1 VSMSDMYAIPP
12 KADDWTVSRTGQTR
26 FQWEYGGSRDRL
38 LTLYQKGKDRQWDS
52 ASRIDW
58 SLEVDPLN
66 PIGLPDEL
74 VPIAGSPVWERLD
87 AARRATVKQH
97 IQAWQLSQ
105 FLHGEQ
111 AAMVCSARIVDTVP
125 DLDAK
130 FYAATQ
136 TMDEARHAE
145 TYSRFLT
152 EKVGLLYPIT
162 DPLSRLIGDTLA
174 DSRWDMPYLGM
185 QVLIEGLALAAFG
198 VYRDVAPA
206 GSLARQF
213 LTYIMQDEAR
223 HVAFGRIALKDCY
236 ADITDFERAEREEFV
251 IEGCYLMRDRLRGDE
266 IWEHLGMDTAECVA
280 IVDASPMMQGY
291 RSYLFSRIVPVV
303 KDIGLWGPRV
313 RDAFADMGV
322 LALADTDA
330 AELSR
335 EDEHAADRLD
345 QERTEQT
352 AGLSAQRAH
361 EVDDTIAAGTD

>member
-1 VSMSDMYAIPP
+1 MLDMYTIAPRGGAWSVP
-12 KADDWTVSRTGQTR
+12 RSGETR
-26 FQWEYGGSRDRL
+26 FKWDYNPTSGRL

-52 ASRIDW
+52 AARIDW

-74 VPIAGSPVWERLD
+74 VPIAGSAAWERLD
-87 AARRATVKQH
+87 PAQRITVKQH
-97 IQAWQLSQ
+97 LQAWQLSQ

-130 FYAATQ
+130 FFAATQ

-145 TYSRFLT
+145 TYARFLT

-162 DPLSRLIGDTLA
+162 DPLSRLIGDTLI
-174 DSRWDMPYLGM
+174 DSRWDIPYLGM

-198 VYRDVAPA
+198 VYRDVAPE
-206 GSLARQF
+206 GSLAKQL

-236 ADITDFERAEREEFV
+236 AEITDFERAEREEFV
-251 IEGCYLMRDRLRGDE
+251 VEGCYLMRDRLRGDE
-266 IWEHLGMDTAECVA
+266 IWEHLGMDVAECRA

-291 RSYLFSRIVPVV
+291 RSYLFSRVVPVV
-303 KDIGLWGPRV
+303 KDIGLWGTRV
-313 RDAFADMGV
+313 QDAFRDMGV
-322 LALADTDA
+322 LAMADTDA
-330 AELSR
+330 GELSR
-335 EDEHAADRLD
+335 EDERAADRLD
-345 QERTEQT
+345 HERS
-352 AGLSAQRAH
+352 AAPGLSARSA
-361 EVDDTIAAGTD
+361 EVDETIRAGTD

>member
-1 VSMSDMYAIPP
+1 MTMLDLYTIPP
-12 KADDWTVSRTGQTR
+12 KADHWNVSRAGETR
-26 FQWEYGGSRDRL
+26 FKWEYGGSRDRL
-38 LTLYQKGKDRQWDS
+38 LTLYQKGKDRQWD
-52 ASRIDW
+52 AAARIDW
-58 SLEVDPLN
+58 SIEVDPLN

-74 VPIAGSPVWERLD
+74 VPIAGSTAWERLG
-87 AARRATVKQH
+87 ATEKVAVKQH

-162 DPLSRLIGDTLA
+162 DPLSQLIGDTLA
-174 DSRWDMPYLGM
+174 DSRWDIPYLGM

-198 VYRDVAPA
+198 VYRDVAPE
-206 GSLARQF
+206 GSLAKQL

-223 HVAFGRIALKDCY
+223 HVAFGRIALKDY
-236 ADITDFERAEREEFV
+236 YRELTAAELREREEFV

-266 IWEHLGMDTAECVA
+266 IWEHLGMDVAECTA

-303 KDIGLWGPRV
+303 KDIGLWSGKVQDTFRE
-313 RDAFADMGV
+313 MGV
-322 LALADTDA
+322 LSLADADA
-330 AELSR
+330 GELSQQ
-335 EDEHAADRLD
+335 DEQVAEKLDADLAAR
-345 QERTEQT
+345 Q
-352 AGLSAQRAH
+352 A
-361 EVDDTIAAGTD
+361 EVDNTIKAGTA

>member
-1 VSMSDMYAIPP
+1 MLDMYTIPP
-12 KADDWTVSRTGQTR
+12 KSGQWSVSRSGETR
-26 FQWEYGGSRDRL
+26 FKWEYGEGRDRL

-58 SLEVDPLN
+58 SLDVDPLN

-74 VPIAGSPVWERLD
+74 VPIAGSPAWERLD
-87 AARRATVKQH
+87 QAGRIAVKQH

-111 AAMVCSARIVDTVP
+111 AALVCSARIVDTVP

-162 DPLSRLIGDTLA
+162 DPLSQLIKDTLA
-174 DSRWDMPYLGM
+174 DSRWDIPYLGM

-198 VYRDVAPA
+198 VYRDVAPE
-206 GSLARQF
+206 GSLAKQL

-236 ADITDFERAEREEFV
+236 RDITDAERAEREEFV
-251 IEGCYLMRDRLRGDE
+251 VQGCYLMRDRLRGDE
-266 IWEHLGMDTAECVA
+266 IWSNLGMDVAECTA

-291 RSYLFSRIVPVV
+291 RSYLFSRVVPVV
-303 KDIGLWGPRV
+303 KDIGLWGASV
-313 RDAFADMGV
+313 QDAFREMGV
-322 LALADTDA
+322 LSLADADA
-330 AELSR
+330 MELSR
-335 EDEHAADRLD
+335 ADELAADKLD
-345 QERTEQT
+345 SERSGQVPGLAARQAEIDETIR
-352 AGLSAQRAH
+352 AGS
-361 EVDDTIAAGTD
+361 G

>member
-1 VSMSDMYAIPP
+1 MFDMYTIAPDGGAWSVP
-12 KADDWTVSRTGQTR
+12 RSGETR
-26 FQWEYGGSRDRL
+26 FKWEYGESRDRL

-52 ASRIDW
+52 AARIDW

-74 VPIAGSPVWERLD
+74 VPIAGSPAWERLGP
-87 AARRATVKQH
+87 AERVTVKQH

-145 TYSRFLT
+145 TYARFLT

-162 DPLSRLIGDTLA
+162 DPLSRLIGDTLS
-174 DSRWDMPYLGM
+174 DSRWDIPYLGM

-198 VYRDVAPA
+198 VYRDVAPD
-206 GSLARQF
+206 GSLAKQL

-236 ADITDFERAEREEFV
+236 SDITDFERAEREAFV

-266 IWEHLGMDTAECVA
+266 IWDHLGMDVAECTA
-280 IVDASPMMQGY
+280 IVDNSPMMQGY
-291 RSYLFSRIVPVV
+291 RSYLFSRVVPVI
-303 KDIGLWGPRV
+303 KDIGLWGAPV
-313 RDAFADMGV
+313 QEAFRDMGV
-322 LALADTDA
+322 LGLAEADA
-330 AELSR
+330 GELSR
-335 EDEHAADRLD
+335 EDERAAERLDSERSGAADLLARG
-345 QERTEQT
+345 
-352 AGLSAQRAH
+352 A
-361 EVDDTIAAGTD
+361 EVDETIAAGAD